1 MQDLLQLK
9 TLLDSFGIGYKV
21 KHYDETVAVRIRE
34 GYDKVNGYYRFY
46 TDFVFD
52 SSGKFINVEIL
63 E

>member
-1 MQDLLQLK
+1 MQDLIQLK

-21 KHYDETVAVRIRE
+21 KHYNANIVIRIRE
-34 GYDKVNGYYRFY
+34 GYDKVGGYYRFY

-52 SSGKFINVEIL
+52 SSGKFINVGIL